1 MARSG
6 RRQRSRLRSSPRGV
20 SIPQQPKSKY
30 GLELLWAVATALLPF
45 GWTLVTGQSVVEK
58 VVGWILW
65 LIPFS
70 ISLHVFWRWSSA
82 KRWALSTRFTG
93 ISLASA
99 CMLGFAIASIA
110 AALQPTFFYFVPGLL
125 TADNL
130 TRTYGL
136 QFRGDEPFYNVTVSV
151 TDRGAMTAT
160 ARGRNEEL
168 STHYWRQPLMTSQ
181 ELDPRHQGLIHWYA
195 YKPFSIKDESLEFN
209 IETRNIDIGE
219 ELVVRQDIPY
229 TFPAY
234 YLRAVNLRN
243 SKVLLDCISDNRYV
257 KFDPSKASLSLC
269 CGDLYPP
276 EGVFASCASTP
287 TRVVR
292 WIKRMAAWISG

>member
-6 RRQRSRLRSSPRGV
+6 RRQRSRPRSGPRAV

-30 GLELLWAVATALLPF
+30 GVELLWAVASALLPF
-45 GWTLVTGQSVVEK
+45 GWTLVTGQSVIEK

-70 ISLHVFWRWSSA
+70 ISLHVFWRWSSE
-82 KRWALSTRFTG
+82 KRWASSIRFIG
-93 ISLASA
+93 ISIASA
-99 CMLGFAIASIA
+99 CMLGVAIASIA

-125 TADNL
+125 MADNL

-136 QFRGDEPFYNVTVSV
+136 QFRGDEPFYNVAVSV
-151 TDRGAMTAT
+151 TDRGAMT
-160 ARGRNEEL
+160 
-168 STHYWRQPLMTSQ
+168 PLMTSQ
-181 ELDPRHQGLIHWYA
+181 ELDPRHQGLIRWYA

-209 IETRNIDIGE
+209 IETRTIDIDE
-219 ELVVRQDIPY
+219 KLVVHQYIPY
-229 TFPAY
+229 TLPSY

-243 SKVLLDCISDNRYV
+243 SKVLLDCISDNRYA

-276 EGVFASCASTP
+276 EGVFASCASAP
-287 TRVVR
+287 TRMVR
-292 WIKRMAAWISG
+292 WIRRMAAWISG

>member
-1 MARSG
+1 MFSFCTQHLDGPDARA
-6 RRQRSRLRSSPRGV
+6 QAV
-20 SIPQQPKSKY
+20 AV
-30 GLELLWAVATALLPF
+30 ELLWAVASTLLPF
-45 GWTLVTGQSVVEK
+45 GWTLVTGQSVIEK

-70 ISLHVFWRWSSA
+70 ISLHLFWRWSAEKSWVFSI
-82 KRWALSTRFTG
+82 RLTG
-93 ISLASA
+93 ISIASA
-99 CMLGFAIASIA
+99 CMLGVAIASIL

-136 QFRGDEPFYNVTVSV
+136 QFRGDEPFYNVAVSV
-151 TDRGAMTAT
+151 TDRGAMTA
-160 ARGRNEEL
+160 ARSRNDEL
-168 STHYWRQPLMTSQ
+168 SIHYLRQPLMTSQ
-181 ELDPRHQGLIHWYA
+181 ELDPRHQGLIRWYT

-209 IETRNIDIGE
+209 IETRTIDIDE
-219 ELVVRQDIPY
+219 ELIVHQDIPY

-234 YLRAVNLRN
+234 YLHAVDLRN
-243 SKVLLDCISDNRYV
+243 SKVLLDCISDSRYT

-276 EGVFASCASTP
+276 EGVYASCASTP